1 MPDNTGVVRGVL
13 GISVTEVVLHAL
25 QIDALVGKVIAAGM
39 AEHVGPDSA
48 ELRLLAGTRTM

>member
-13 GISVTEVVLHAL
+13 GISVTAL